1 MGKVKLLVTAIALYN
16 GGAEK
21 SLVNFLNLIDYSKY
35 EVDLLLFRKE
45 GLFLKQVPQTVNIV
59 EADSSLKY
67 CYNSPDKYILRSFTG
82 LRSSLIRI
90 IGSVCGKVFGKT
102 LYIGK
107 QIRWKYFFSKVIKKV
122 PGKYDVA
129 MAYMHGDNMWHLI
142 DKVNADRK
150 ILWFHNDYS
159 AYGTNVDWDLKYFE
173 KADAVVSISETCVDI
188 LKKYFPSIKDKFC
201 VLPNL
206 SSSQFIYKLANEH
219 EATELNGENI
229 ILSIGR
235 LSNQKGFDYAV
246 EAASILKKKNYRFKW
261 YVIGDGELKE
271 RLIKEIKALGIIDS
285 FFLLGAKINP
295 YPYIKKCDIFVQTS
309 RFEGKS
315 IVLDEAKIMNKP
327 IVVTNYQTVRDQI
340 QNGYNGIIVPI
351 SADGIADGISKL
363 IDNGIEREKL
373 VRNLKKMDQGNA
385 AEIAKYYSLMEN

>member
-1 MGKVKLLVTAIALYN
+1 MEKVKLLVTAIALYN

-45 GLFLKQVPQTVNIV
+45 GLFLNQVPQNVNIL
-59 EADSSLKY
+59 EADLSLKY
-67 CYNSPDKYILRSFTG
+67 CYNSLDKYVLRSLTG
-82 LRSSLIRI
+82 LRSSIIRI
-90 IGSVCGKVFGKT
+90 IGSACGKVFGKT

-107 QIRWKYFFSKVIKKV
+107 QIRWKYFFSKVIKKL

-173 KADAVVSISETCVDI
+173 KADAVVSISETCVNI
-188 LKKYFPSIKDKFC
+188 LKKYFPSIKDKFY

-206 SSSQFIYKLANEH
+206 SSSQFIYKLANEY

-246 EAASILKKKNYRFKW
+246 EAASILKRRNYSFKW

-271 RLIKEIKALGIIDS
+271 QLVKQIKALGVKDH
-285 FFLLGAKINP
+285 FFLLGVKINP

-351 SADGIADGISKL
+351 SAKGIADGISKL
-363 IDNGIEREKL
+363 IDDRVEREKL
-373 VRNLKKMDQGNA
+373 VQNLKKMDQGNA
-385 AEIAKYYSLMEN
+385 AEIEKYYSLMKN